1 MNISKSDTS
10 LDTALDA
17 IPKIFR
23 TRIIQSYLKTKKNY
37 LEAFHTLDWDSI
49 GLSASKFAESTLRFL
64 QTELT
69 STYIPFGQHIP
80 NFPDECRKLIQL
92 PTSAGHE
99 SLRIIIPRA
108 LVFLYTLRGKRGIG
122 HVGGDV
128 EANQIDASL
137 IMKLLDWAICDLIR
151 IFHKLSLEDAQNIVN
166 TISTRTIPQVW
177 EIGGKKR
184 ILRINLTF
192 QEKVLLLAY
201 TNVQEGVFIEDLFSW
216 TEYSNFAQF
225 QKKVL
230 QPLHD
235 KRLIE
240 FDKELR
246 IVYLSPLGIGHVEEQ
261 LLSDKDK

>member
-1 MNISKSDTS
+1 MNISKSNTS
-10 LDTALDA
+10 LDAALVG

-23 TRIIQSYLKTKKNY
+23 TRITQSYLKTKTKY
-37 LEAFHTLDWDSI
+37 LVAFHTLDWDTV
-49 GLSASKFAESTLRFL
+49 GLSASKFTESTLRLL
-64 QTELT
+64 QNELT

-92 PTSAGHE
+92 PASAGHE
-99 SLRIIIPRA
+99 SLRITIPRA

-128 EANQIDASL
+128 EANQIDASV
-137 IMKLLDWAICDLIR
+137 IMKLLDWTICDLIR
-151 IFHKLSLEDAQNIVN
+151 IYHNLSLEDAQNIVN
-166 TISTRTIPQVW
+166 AISTRTIPQVW
-177 EIGGKKR
+177 EIAGKKR
-184 ILRINLTF
+184 ILRTDLTF

-201 TNVQEGVFIEDLFSW
+201 TNVQDGVFIEDLFSW
-216 TEYSNFAQF
+216 TEYSHFTHF
-225 QKKVL
+225 QKRVL

-246 IVYLSPLGIGHVEEQ
+246 IVYLSPLGIRQAEEQ
-261 LLSDKDK
+261 LLSKDK